1 MLVMNI
7 LLLGNDVLRLKAE
20 ALRDI
25 NGQTAQLAREM
36 IEVLR
41 GQGVG
46 LAAPQVG
53 LRTRLFVTL
62 AKDDDARVFINPTI
76 IAASEELGEYEE
88 GCLSI
93 PGVYADVN
101 RPLAVRVQAWNE
113 KGKPFTLDADGLLAR
128 VIQHE
133 LDHLDGV
140 LFIDHL
146 SALKRKRLIAA
157 YEKKFRA

>member
-1 MLVMNI
+1 MNI
-7 LLLGNDVLRLKAE
+7 ILLGNDILRNKAE
-20 ALRDI
+20 PVRELD
-25 NGQTAQLAREM
+25 GETARIAREM
-36 IEVLR
+36 LEVLR

-53 LRTRLFVTL
+53 LAQRLFVTL
-62 AKDDDARVFINPTI
+62 AKDDEPRIFINPI
-76 IAASEELGEYEE
+76 ITATSEEFGDYEE

-93 PGVYADVN
+93 PGIYADVT
-101 RPLAVRVQAWNE
+101 RPLALSVQAWNE
-113 KGKPFTLDADGLLAR
+113 KGKPFSLEAEGLLAR

-133 LDHLDGV
+133 FDHLNGV

-146 SALKRKRLIAA
+146 SPLKRKRVIAA